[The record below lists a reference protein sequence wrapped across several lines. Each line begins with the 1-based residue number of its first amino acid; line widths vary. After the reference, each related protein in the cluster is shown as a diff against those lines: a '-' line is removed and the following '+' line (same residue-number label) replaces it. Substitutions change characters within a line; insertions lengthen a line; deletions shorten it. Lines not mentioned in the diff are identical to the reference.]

1 MSALE
6 IDFNTLIEGKPMKVM
21 VDTTPVCL
29 VKIKEEVFAVE
40 DTCSHSEASLSE
52 GELNGYRIE
61 CWLHGAEF
69 DLRTGEAVVPPAV
82 APLKRFIV
90 ERNSDQLLIH
100 HPNSQVKENR

>member
-6 IDFNTLIEGKPMKVM
+6 IDFNTLIEGKPMKIV
-21 VDTTPVCL
+21 VDSTPVCL
-29 VKIKEEVFAVE
+29 VKIKDEVFAVE

-82 APLKRFIV
+82 APLKRFTV

-100 HPNSQVKENR
+100 HPNSQVKENK